1 MTALLLLSHPQLRYL
16 LLFDKAIK
24 RTFIVTSLYLY
35 RLAAVFLA
43 GKVEECRVGIRD
55 LLEVYDK
62 CSADNIK
69 ACELLLI
76 EVHCC
81 ATHQ

>member
-1 MTALLLLSHPQLRYL
+1 MCHKNNRILMLE
-16 LLFDKAIK
+16 
-24 RTFIVTSLYLY
+24 TSSVYCDD

-43 GKVEECRVGIRD
+43 GKVEECRVGMKD

-62 CSADNIK
+62 CTAENIK

-76 EVHCC
+76 EVS
-81 ATHQ
+81 

>member
-1 MTALLLLSHPQLRYL
+1 MC
-16 LLFDKAIK
+16 
-24 RTFIVTSLYLY
+24 

-43 GKVEECRVGIRD
+43 GKIEECRIGIRD

-62 CSADNIK
+62 CTAENIK

-76 EVHCC
+76 EVDTAFSLIDNINC
-81 ATHQ
+81 TLSG